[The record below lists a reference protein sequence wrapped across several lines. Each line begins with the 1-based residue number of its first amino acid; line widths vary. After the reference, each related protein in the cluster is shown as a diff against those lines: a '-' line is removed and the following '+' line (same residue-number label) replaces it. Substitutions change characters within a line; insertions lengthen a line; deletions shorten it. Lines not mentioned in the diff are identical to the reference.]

1 MLQQFK
7 SLIKKTNAMSGISL
21 YANELSPIDILQN
34 KHRGF
39 IGGKWEEI
47 GQLQYDFMR
56 SQGLQPQHKLLDIGC
71 GCLRGGI
78 HFIDYLESGNY
89 YGLDVNASLIKAAW
103 HEVKVAKLNAKNPQL
118 LVSDRFE
125 IDKFATKFDYMLSI
139 SVFTHLPM
147 NIIIRCLSEVSKNLT
162 PEGKYYS
169 TCFIAPTSAYTKT
182 IKQAE
187 EVLSQYDRDPFHYS
201 LEEIT
206 FMAKVANLQVRLVE
220 EWHHPRNQQMLEFS
234 AIEE

>member
-1 MLQQFK
+1 MLEQFK

-21 YANELSPIDILQN
+21 YAEELSPIDILQN

-47 GQLQYDFMR
+47 GRLQYDFMLER
-56 SQGLQPQHKLLDIGC
+56 GLQPQHKLLDIGC

-78 HFIDYLESGNY
+78 HFIDYLESSNY

-103 HEVKVAKLNAKNPQL
+103 HEVKVAKLNDKNPQL

-125 IDKFATKFDYMLSI
+125 IDKFQQKFDFMLSI

-147 NIIIRCLSEVSKNLT
+147 NIIIRCLSEVSKNLA
-162 PEGKYYS
+162 PNGKYYS
-169 TCFIAPTSAYTKT
+169 TCFIAPTSAYTSPIT
-182 IKQAE
+182 QADD
-187 EVLSQYDRDPFHYS
+187 VLSKYDSDPFHYS
-201 LEEIT
+201 LEEIE
-206 FMAKVANLQVRLVE
+206 FMAKLANLQVNLIG
-220 EWHHPRNQQMLEFS
+220 EWGHPRNQQMLEFF
-234 AIEE
+234 AVD